1 MKSHNKQPKRSGFT
15 LIEVLTVITIL
26 AILGGIGFGTYM
38 LVIKQSKSTQAKVMI
53 ENISSN
59 LETRINQ
66 GFTQEESETLIGDG
80 TIDSS
85 TLYPEGD
92 GSETSSVNL
101 YAVLSGDFDTD
112 GFVDTDV
119 DGKSDNNRKPM
130 FPQVDS
136 EYAGKGKYVKEI
148 DGDFVLVDPWLQPLR
163 YKFPGDNNN
172 VENGYDVWSIGPDGM
187 DTGINEDGEDAELDN
202 ITNW

>member
-59 LETRINQ
+59 LETGISQ
-66 GFTQEESETLIGDG
+66 GLSKKD
-80 TIDSS
+80 IDDLSGLLDAD
-85 TLYPEGD
+85 TLYPTGD
-92 GSETSSVNL
+92 GSDTSSENL
-101 YAVLSGDFDTD
+101 YAVLSGDYSLS
-112 GFVDTDV
+112 GVVDD
-119 DGKSDNNRKPM
+119 DRQPM
-130 FPQVDS
+130 FPQVDP
-136 EYAGKGKYVKEI
+136 EYSGKGKYVNK
-148 DGDFVLVDPWLQPLR
+148 DLLLVDPWQQPIR
-163 YKFPGDNNN
+163 YEFPGTKNN
-172 VENGYDVWSIGPDGM
+172 VENGFDIWSLGPDGV
-187 DTGINEDGEDAELDN
+187 DAGTLNEDGEDGGLDN